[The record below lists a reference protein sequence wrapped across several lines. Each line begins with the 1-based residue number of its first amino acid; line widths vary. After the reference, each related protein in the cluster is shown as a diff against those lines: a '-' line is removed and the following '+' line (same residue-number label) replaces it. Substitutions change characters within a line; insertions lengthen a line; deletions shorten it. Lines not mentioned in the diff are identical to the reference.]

1 MKTASTRQIIAF
13 LQAYEMLHGV
23 GSVASIGYIASG
35 DRNIEYIFYV
45 KDKHG
50 RETKIE
56 IPSIQEKDIWT
67 EVE

>member
-1 MKTASTRQIIAF
+1 MKTASTSQIIAF

-23 GSVASIGYIASG
+23 GSVASISAVASG
-35 DRNIEYIFYV
+35 WRTVEYIFYV
-45 KDKHG
+45 KDKYG

-67 EVE
+67 EAE

>member
-1 MKTASTRQIIAF
+1 MKTASTSQIIAF

-23 GSVASIGYIASG
+23 GSVASIGYIVSG
-35 DRNIEYIFYV
+35 DRDIEYIFYV
-45 KDKHG
+45 KDKYG

-67 EVE
+67 EAE

>member
-1 MKTASTRQIIAF
+1 MKTASTSQIIAF

-23 GSVASIGYIASG
+23 GSVMSIGAIASG
-35 DRNIEYIFYV
+35 WRTVEYIFYV
-45 KDKHG
+45 KDTYG

-67 EVE
+67 EAE